1 LEGER
6 GEDALRVWLGG
17 LLILGLCGATVAPPP
32 GLARAPLGDGWTLP
46 YYVSPTAGAPV
57 QNILIAVQ
65 GYTRDANRTYDA
77 AAVAARNAGRAVNTL
92 IVAPIFEVPAPES
105 AKCHFRGVPGPL
117 PNDAVWRC
125 DTWPKGAPAE
135 DAGPTAF
142 QAMDRLIAD
151 LHAAYPAAHRI
162 TLAGFSAGG
171 QFVQHYAGFAAAAP
185 AGTQVRYVV
194 ADPSEFVYFNAFRP
208 VRRRRAAAC
217 PDYNDW
223 RYGTAK
229 LPGWLGRDAPQ
240 ARAVY
245 AAADIH
251 YLEGAADTGHRR
263 GAAYKLLAHGCG
275 AELEGRYRLQ
285 RGENYAAYDQ
295 AMLAHGAHA
304 LTLVPGCAHSV
315 TCVFEAPAARAA
327 LFGS

>member
-1 LEGER
+1 M
-6 GEDALRVWLGG
+6 
-17 LLILGLCGATVAPPP
+17 APPP
-32 GLARAPLGDGWTLP
+32 GLARAPLGDGVTLP
-46 YYVSPTAGAPV
+46 YYVSAPAGAPV
-57 QNILIAVQ
+57 QDILIAVQ

-77 AAVAARNAGRAVNTL
+77 AAAAARNAGRAASTL

-105 AKCHFRGVPGPL
+105 KKCEFRGVPGPA
-117 PNDAVWRC
+117 PDDALWHC
-125 DTWPKGAPAE
+125 DTWSKGAPAE
-135 DAGPTAF
+135 DAGPTSF

-151 LHAAYPAAHRI
+151 LHAAYPAAQRI

-171 QFVQHYAGFAAAAP
+171 QFVQHYVGFAAAAP
-185 AGTQVRYVV
+185 AGTSLRYVV
-194 ADPSEFVYFNAFRP
+194 ADPSEFVYFDAFRP
-208 VRRRRAAAC
+208 VRHKAASCLAY
-217 PDYNDW
+217 DDW
-223 RYGTAK
+223 RYGTAS
-229 LPGWLGRDAPQ
+229 LPDWLGRDAAR

-245 AAADIH
+245 AAADLH

-295 AMLAHGAHA
+295 AMLAHGAHT

-327 LFGS
+327 LFGN